1 MSNKNS
7 GEQLHTLIHNLNST
21 LSSLKQSVDIM
32 VECLD
37 SNRELVNKMAP
48 LAKERGE
55 CALEIWEE
63 LKHEIKKRE
72 YLSEE

>member
-1 MSNKNS
+1 MSSK
-7 GEQLHTLIHNLNST
+7 QIHTLIHNLNST

-37 SNRELVNKMAP
+37 SDRELVNRMAP

-55 CALEIWEE
+55 SALEIWEE
-63 LKHEIKKRE
+63 LKHEIKKQE
-72 YLSEE
+72 FLSEE